1 LVKVNQ
7 NTADGYSIVC
17 VFKYITGKIMSWLN
31 SLLLALTSVQPYM
44 VPATVIVFVSITFIL
59 FISFYLFRAVK
70 IANSLKK
77 YTRSINSIENDE
89 PENQRQHLQ
98 NLFTQSEL
106 KHAWSEFAESLH
118 PQTELIGSEEK
129 IVKIRATAP
138 SASYFS
144 EQQLVDIPLNTEFF
158 KHLPGI
164 LTGVGIIGTFYGLM
178 IGLNHFD
185 PSTPEQVSSSV
196 NNLLRD
202 VLYAFLGSAF
212 AIAFSILVTWLEKF
226 YLAKCYKHLEKFTAA
241 LDSLYDSGVG
251 EEYLASLVKSSNES
265 ATQARQLKESL
276 VTDLRSMLLELTDKQ
291 QIQNEHLAEK
301 LSSTYRESGSQFAD
315 QVSGAIENSLKSP
328 LDKIAGAVQTASGD
342 QSGMVQHMLQDVLT
356 AFMAKLDTTFGQ
368 QFSNLNEMMGQ
379 TVGAIETM
387 QSGFATLLQD
397 MRQVSDDSRQG
408 SAQLIEQLLAEMK
421 SGQQAM
427 QAGMND
433 MLTSLQ
439 ASVAKIG
446 AEGEGA
452 GERMARQLEK
462 MFADS
467 EAREKAQAEHM
478 SAFIEAIQNS
488 VQQGQSATMEKMAT
502 SVEALGEQLGSLFG
516 QIDKGQQQISAHQ
529 QANQQ
534 SLHEQTQRVMS
545 DVDDQIKHLIETVA
559 SQHQGTTDTLRLLA
573 EQTNRQIQDMQTGAD
588 KMRVAAERFEHAG
601 DRVSE
606 ANHLTA
612 DVLNKAQS
620 AGSSLSLATSE
631 LTSVVADYR
640 NNREAVSKSIAM
652 LELLAANT
660 QSEQTT
666 RSQFITD
673 LKQHGE
679 RLQGYNREA
688 QTFMENVS
696 DVLGK
701 GFEDFSEGVTRSLD
715 KTLGKLDVEM
725 AKASN
730 LLAGSVEQIG
740 ESVSELDDVLSRVR
754 A

>member
-1 LVKVNQ
+1 
-7 NTADGYSIVC
+7 
-17 VFKYITGKIMSWLN
+17 
-31 SLLLALTSVQPYM
+31 
-44 VPATVIVFVSITFIL
+44 
-59 FISFYLFRAVK
+59 
-70 IANSLKK
+70 
-77 YTRSINSIENDE
+77 
-89 PENQRQHLQ
+89 
-98 NLFTQSEL
+98 
-106 KHAWSEFAESLH
+106 
-118 PQTELIGSEEK
+118 
-129 IVKIRATAP
+129 
-138 SASYFS
+138 
-144 EQQLVDIPLNTEFF
+144 PLNTEFF

-164 LTGVGIIGTFYGLM
+164 LTGMGIIGTFYGLM

-212 AIAFSILVTWLEKF
+212 AIFASILVTWLEK
-226 YLAKCYKHLEKFTAA
+226 LSIAKSYKYLEKFTAA

-265 ATQARQLKESL
+265 ATQARHLKESL
-276 VTDLRSMLLELTDKQ
+276 VTDLRDMLL
-291 QIQNEHLAEK
+291 HLAESQK
-301 LSSTYRESGSQFAD
+301 IENERLANTLSATYRESGSQFAD

-342 QSGMVQHMLQDVLT
+342 QSGMVQNMLQNVLT

-368 QFSNLNEMMGQ
+368 QFTNLNEMMGQ
-379 TVGAIETM
+379 TVGAIQTM
-387 QSGFATLLQD
+387 QTGFSALLQD

-408 SAQLIEQLLAEMK
+408 SAQLIEQLLSEMK
-421 SGQQAM
+421 SGQQAL

-439 ASVAKIG
+439 VSVAKIG

-452 GERMARQLEK
+452 GERIARQLEK

-478 SAFIEAIQNS
+478 AAFVEAIQNS
-488 VQQGQSATMEKMAT
+488 VQQGQSATMEKMAA
-502 SVEALGEQLGSLFG
+502 SVGALGEQLGSLFG
-516 QIDKGQQQISAHQ
+516 QIDKGQQQISATQ

-545 DVDDQIKHLIETVA
+545 EVDDQIKQLVETVA
-559 SQHQGTTDTLRLLA
+559 SQHQGTTETLRLLA
-573 EQTNRQIQDMQTGAD
+573 EQTNRQIQDMQAGAD
-588 KMRVAAERFEHAG
+588 KMRLAAERFEHAG
-601 DRVSE
+601 ERVSE

-666 RSQFITD
+666 RNQFIAD

-679 RLQGYNREA
+679 RLQSYNREA
-688 QTFMENVS
+688 QVFMENVS

-701 GFEDFSEGVTRSLD
+701 GFEDFSEGVSRSLD

-730 LLAGSVEQIG
+730 LLAGSVEQLG

-754 A
+754 T

>member
-1 LVKVNQ
+1 MHSQYEL
-7 NTADGYSIVC
+7 
-17 VFKYITGKIMSWLN
+17 
-31 SLLLALTSVQPYM
+31 
-44 VPATVIVFVSITFIL
+44 
-59 FISFYLFRAVK
+59 
-70 IANSLKK
+70 
-77 YTRSINSIENDE
+77 EN
-89 PENQRQHLQ
+89 
-98 NLFTQSEL
+98 
-106 KHAWSEFAESLH
+106 
-118 PQTELIGSEEK
+118 GEEK
-129 IVKIRATAP
+129 IVRIRATAP
-138 SASYFS
+138 SASFFS

-164 LTGVGIIGTFYGLM
+164 LTGMGIIGTFYGLM

-212 AIAFSILVTWLEKF
+212 AIFASILVTWLEK
-226 YLAKCYKHLEKFTAA
+226 LSIAKSYKYLEKFTAA

-251 EEYLASLVKSSNES
+251 EEYLASLVKSSNEN
-265 ATQARQLKESL
+265 ATQARHLKESL
-276 VTDLRSMLLELTDKQ
+276 VTDLRDMLL
-291 QIQNEHLAEK
+291 HLAESQK
-301 LSSTYRESGSQFAD
+301 IESERLANTLSATYRESGSQFAD

-342 QSGMVQHMLQDVLT
+342 QSGMVQNMLQDVLT

-368 QFSNLNEMMGQ
+368 QFTNLNEMMRQ
-379 TVGAIETM
+379 TVGAIQTM
-387 QSGFATLLQD
+387 QTGFSALLQD

-408 SAQLIEQLLAEMK
+408 SAQLIEQLLSEMK
-421 SGQQAM
+421 SGQQAL

-452 GERMARQLEK
+452 GERIARQLEK

-478 SAFIEAIQNS
+478 AAFVEAIQNS
-488 VQQGQSATMEKMAT
+488 VQQGQSATMEKMAA
-502 SVEALGEQLGSLFG
+502 SVGALGEQLGSLFG
-516 QIDKGQQQISAHQ
+516 QIDKGQQQISATQ

-545 DVDDQIKHLIETVA
+545 EVDDQIKQLVETVA
-559 SQHQGTTDTLRLLA
+559 SQHQGTTETLRLLA
-573 EQTNRQIQDMQTGAD
+573 EQTNRQIQDMQAGAD
-588 KMRVAAERFEHAG
+588 KMRLAAERFEHAG
-601 DRVSE
+601 ERVSE

-666 RSQFITD
+666 RNQFIAD

-679 RLQGYNREA
+679 RLQSYNREA
-688 QTFMENVS
+688 QVFMENVS

-701 GFEDFSEGVTRSLD
+701 GFEDFSEGVSRSLD

-730 LLAGSVEQIG
+730 LLAGSVEQLG

-754 A
+754 T

>member
-1 LVKVNQ
+1 MIY
-7 NTADGYSIVC
+7 G
-17 VFKYITGKIMSWLN
+17 
-31 SLLLALTSVQPYM
+31 
-44 VPATVIVFVSITFIL
+44 
-59 FISFYLFRAVK
+59 
-70 IANSLKK
+70 LKK
-77 YTRSINSIENDE
+77 YTRSINSIEKSA
-89 PENQRQHLQ
+89 PEVQLEHLKSLFQR
-98 NLFTQSEL
+98 SEL
-106 KHAWSEFAESLH
+106 KHAWNEFEESLH
-118 PQTELIGSEEK
+118 SQYELENGEEK
-129 IVKIRATAP
+129 IVRIRATAP
-138 SASYFS
+138 SASFFS

-164 LTGVGIIGTFYGLM
+164 LTGMGIIGTFYGLM

-212 AIAFSILVTWLEKF
+212 AIFASILVTWLEK
-226 YLAKCYKHLEKFTAA
+226 LSIAKSYKYLEKFTAA

-265 ATQARQLKESL
+265 ATQARHLKESL
-276 VTDLRSMLLELTDKQ
+276 VTDLRDMLL
-291 QIQNEHLAEK
+291 HLAESQK
-301 LSSTYRESGSQFAD
+301 IENERLANTLSATYRESGSQFAD

-342 QSGMVQHMLQDVLT
+342 QSGMVQNMLQNVLT

-368 QFSNLNEMMGQ
+368 QFTNLNEMMGQ
-379 TVGAIETM
+379 TVGAIQTM
-387 QSGFATLLQD
+387 QTGFSALLQD

-408 SAQLIEQLLAEMK
+408 SAQLIEQLLSEMK
-421 SGQQAM
+421 SGQQAL

-439 ASVAKIG
+439 VSVAKIG

-452 GERMARQLEK
+452 GERIARQLEK

-478 SAFIEAIQNS
+478 AAFVEAIQNS
-488 VQQGQSATMEKMAT
+488 VQQGQSATMEKMAA
-502 SVEALGEQLGSLFG
+502 SVGALGEQLGSLFG
-516 QIDKGQQQISAHQ
+516 QIDKGQQQISATQ

-545 DVDDQIKHLIETVA
+545 EVDDQIKQLVETVA
-559 SQHQGTTDTLRLLA
+559 SQHQGTTETLRLLA
-573 EQTNRQIQDMQTGAD
+573 EQTNRQIQDMQAGAD
-588 KMRVAAERFEHAG
+588 KMRLAAERFEHAG
-601 DRVSE
+601 ERVSE

-666 RSQFITD
+666 RNQFIAD

-679 RLQGYNREA
+679 RLQSYNREA
-688 QTFMENVS
+688 QVFMENVS

-701 GFEDFSEGVTRSLD
+701 GFEDFSEGVSRSLD

-730 LLAGSVEQIG
+730 LLAGSVEQLG

-754 A
+754 T

>member
-1 LVKVNQ
+1 
-7 NTADGYSIVC
+7 
-17 VFKYITGKIMSWLN
+17 MSWLN
-31 SLLLALTSVQPYM
+31 SVLLALTSVQPYM
-44 VPATVIVFVSITFIL
+44 VPATVIGLVSFAFLCFI
-59 FISFYLFRAVK
+59 FFYFFRAVK
-70 IANSLKK
+70 IINGLKK
-77 YTRSINSIENDE
+77 YTQSINGIENNE
-89 PENQRQHLQ
+89 PGNQLQHLQ
-98 NLFTQSEL
+98 SLFVQPEL
-106 KHAWSEFAESLH
+106 KHAWNEFEESLH
-118 PQTELIGSEEK
+118 SQYELEDGEEK
-129 IVKIRATAP
+129 IVRIRATAP
-138 SASYFS
+138 SASFFS

-212 AIAFSILVTWLEKF
+212 AITFSILITWLEKF
-226 YLAKCYKHLEKFTAA
+226 CLAKCYKYLEKFTAA
-241 LDSLYDSGVG
+241 LDALYDSGVG

-265 ATQARQLKESL
+265 ATQARHLKESL
-276 VTDLRSMLLELTDKQ
+276 VTDLRDMLL
-291 QIQNEHLAEK
+291 HLANSQKVENERLATT
-301 LSSTYRESGSQFAD
+301 LSTTYRETGQQFAE

-342 QSGMVQHMLQDVLT
+342 QSGMVQNMLQDVLT

-368 QFSNLNEMMGQ
+368 QFTNLNEMMGQ
-379 TVGAIETM
+379 TVGAIQTM
-387 QSGFATLLQD
+387 QTGFGALLQD

-408 SAQLIEQLLAEMK
+408 SAQLIEQLLSEMK

-439 ASVAKIG
+439 TSVAKIG

-478 SAFIEAIQNS
+478 TAFIEAIQNS
-488 VQQGQSATMEKMAT
+488 VQQGQSATMEKMAA
-502 SVEALGEQLGSLFG
+502 SVESLGEQLGSLFG
-516 QIDKGQQQISAHQ
+516 QIDKGQQQISANQ

-545 DVDDQIKHLIETVA
+545 EVDDQIKQLVETVA
-559 SQHQGTTDTLRLLA
+559 SQHQGTTETLSLLA
-573 EQTNRQIQDMQTGAD
+573 EQTNRQIQDMHTGAD
-588 KMRVAAERFEHAG
+588 KMRLAAERFEHAG

-666 RSQFITD
+666 RTQFIAD

-679 RLQGYNREA
+679 RLQSYNREA
-688 QTFMENVS
+688 QAFMENVS

-701 GFEDFSEGVTRSLD
+701 GFEDFSEGVSRSLD

-725 AKASN
+725 AKAST

>member
-1 LVKVNQ
+1 
-7 NTADGYSIVC
+7 
-17 VFKYITGKIMSWLN
+17 MSWLN
-31 SLLLALTSVQPYM
+31 SVLLALTSVQPYM
-44 VPATVIVFVSITFIL
+44 VPATVIGLVSFAFLCFI
-59 FISFYLFRAVK
+59 FFYFFRAVK
-70 IANSLKK
+70 IINGMKK
-77 YTRSINSIENDE
+77 YTQSINGIENNE
-89 PENQRQHLQ
+89 PGNQLQHLQ
-98 NLFTQSEL
+98 SLFVQPEL
-106 KHAWSEFAESLH
+106 KHAWNEFEESLH
-118 PQTELIGSEEK
+118 SQYELEDGEEK
-129 IVKIRATAP
+129 IVRIRATAP
-138 SASYFS
+138 SASFFS

-212 AIAFSILVTWLEKF
+212 AITFSILITWLEKF
-226 YLAKCYKHLEKFTAA
+226 CLAKCYKYLEKFTAA
-241 LDSLYDSGVG
+241 LDALYDSGVG

-265 ATQARQLKESL
+265 ATQARHLKESL
-276 VTDLRSMLLELTDKQ
+276 VTDLRDMLL
-291 QIQNEHLAEK
+291 HLANSQKVENERLATT
-301 LSSTYRESGSQFAD
+301 LSTTYRETGQQFAE

-342 QSGMVQHMLQDVLT
+342 QSGMVQNMLQDVLT

-368 QFSNLNEMMGQ
+368 QFTNLNEMMGQ
-379 TVGAIETM
+379 TVGAIQTM
-387 QSGFATLLQD
+387 QTGFGALLQD

-408 SAQLIEQLLAEMK
+408 SAQLIEQLLSEMK

-439 ASVAKIG
+439 TSVAKIG

-478 SAFIEAIQNS
+478 TAFIEAIQNS
-488 VQQGQSATMEKMAT
+488 VQQGQSATMEKMAA
-502 SVEALGEQLGSLFG
+502 SVESLGEQLGSLFG
-516 QIDKGQQQISAHQ
+516 QIDKGQQQISANQ

-545 DVDDQIKHLIETVA
+545 EVDDQIKQLVETVA
-559 SQHQGTTDTLRLLA
+559 SQHQGTTETLRLLA
-573 EQTNRQIQDMQTGAD
+573 EQTNRQIQDMHTGAD
-588 KMRVAAERFEHAG
+588 KMRLAAERFEHAG

-666 RSQFITD
+666 RTQFIAD

-679 RLQGYNREA
+679 RLQSYNREA
-688 QTFMENVS
+688 QAFMENVS

-701 GFEDFSEGVTRSLD
+701 GFEDFSEGVSRSLD

-725 AKASN
+725 AKAST

>member
-1 LVKVNQ
+1 MPFTVI
-7 NTADGYSIVC
+7 SIV
-17 VFKYITGKIMSWLN
+17 
-31 SLLLALTSVQPYM
+31 SLAV
-44 VPATVIVFVSITFIL
+44 ACFI
-59 FISFYLFRAVK
+59 FFYLFRAIK
-70 IANSLKK
+70 IVNSLKK
-77 YTRSINSIENDE
+77 YTQSINSVESSSPLE
-89 PENQRQHLQ
+89 QLAHLQ
-98 NLFTQSEL
+98 NLFKRPEL
-106 KHAWSEFAESLH
+106 KHAWNEFEESLH
-118 PQTELIGSEEK
+118 PQRELEGGEEK
-129 IVKIRATAP
+129 IVRIRATAP
-138 SASYFS
+138 SSSFFS

-185 PSTPEQVSSSV
+185 PSTPEQVTSSV
-196 NNLLRD
+196 NNLLHD
-202 VLYAFLGSAF
+202 VLYAFLGSAV
-212 AIAFSILVTWLEKF
+212 AIAASIFVTWLEK
-226 YLAKCYKHLEKFTAA
+226 LSIAKCYKYLEKFTAA
-241 LDSLYDSGVG
+241 IDKLYVSGVG

-265 ATQARQLKESL
+265 ATQARHLKESL
-276 VTDLRSMLLELTDKQ
+276 VTDLRDMLL
-291 QIQNEHLAEK
+291 HLAESQK
-301 LSSTYRESGSQFAD
+301 VENERLANTLSNTYRESGAQFAD

-342 QSGMVQHMLQDVLT
+342 QSGMVQNMLQDVLT

-368 QFSNLNEMMGQ
+368 QFTNLNDMMGQ
-379 TVGAIETM
+379 TVGAIQTM
-387 QSGFATLLQD
+387 QSGFSALLQD

-408 SAQLIEQLLAEMK
+408 SAQLIEQLLSEMK

-467 EAREKAQAEHM
+467 EAREKTQAEHM
-478 SAFIEAIQNS
+478 AAFIEAIQNS
-488 VQQGQSATMEKMAT
+488 VQQGQSATMEKMAD
-502 SVEALGEQLGSLFG
+502 SVDALGEQLGSLFG
-516 QIDKGQQQISAHQ
+516 QIDKGQQQISANQ

-545 DVDDQIKHLIETVA
+545 EVDDQIKQLIETVA
-559 SQHQGTTDTLRLLA
+559 SQHQGTTETLNKLA
-573 EQTNRQIQDMQTGAD
+573 EQTNRQIQDMQNGAD
-588 KMRVAAERFEHAG
+588 KMRAAAERFEHAG
-601 DRVSE
+601 DKVSE

-631 LTSVVADYR
+631 LSSVVADYR

-660 QSEQTT
+660 QSEQNT
-666 RSQFITD
+666 RSQFIAD
-673 LKQHGE
+673 LKQHSE
-679 RLQGYNREA
+679 RLLGYNREA
-688 QTFMENVS
+688 QTFMQNVS

-701 GFEDFSEGVTRSLD
+701 GFEDFSEGVSRSLD
-715 KTLGKLDVEM
+715 KTLGKLDAEM
-725 AKASN
+725 AKATN
-730 LLAGSVEQIG
+730 HLAGSVEQIG
-740 ESVSELDDVLSRVR
+740 ESVSELDDVLSRAR

>member
-1 LVKVNQ
+1 
-7 NTADGYSIVC
+7 
-17 VFKYITGKIMSWLN
+17 MSWLN
-31 SLLLALTSVQPYM
+31 SVLLALTSVQPYM
-44 VPATVIVFVSITFIL
+44 VPATVIGLVSFAFLCFI
-59 FISFYLFRAVK
+59 FFYLFRSVR
-70 IANSLKK
+70 IINSLKK
-77 YTRSINSIENDE
+77 YTQSINSIKNNE
-89 PENQRQHLQ
+89 PDDQLQHLQ
-98 NLFTQSEL
+98 NLFVQPEI
-106 KHAWSEFAESLH
+106 KHAWNEFEESLH
-118 PQTELIGSEEK
+118 SQYELEDGEEK
-129 IVKIRATAP
+129 IVRIRATAP
-138 SASYFS
+138 SASFFS

-212 AIAFSILVTWLEKF
+212 AIFASILVTWLEK
-226 YLAKCYKHLEKFTAA
+226 LSIAKCYKYLEKFTAA
-241 LDSLYDSGVG
+241 LDALYVSGVG

-265 ATQARQLKESL
+265 ATQARHLKESL
-276 VTDLRSMLLELTDKQ
+276 VTDLRDMLL
-291 QIQNEHLAEK
+291 NLAERQK
-301 LSSTYRESGSQFAD
+301 VENERLATTLSTTYRESGQQFAE

-342 QSGMVQHMLQDVLT
+342 QSGMVQNMLQDVLT

-368 QFSNLNEMMGQ
+368 QFTNLNDMMGQ
-379 TVGAIETM
+379 TVGSIQTM
-387 QSGFATLLQD
+387 QTGFATLLQD

-408 SAQLIEQLLAEMK
+408 SAQLIEQLLSEMK

-433 MLTSLQ
+433 MLISLQ

-516 QIDKGQQQISAHQ
+516 QIDKGQQQISANQ

-545 DVDDQIKHLIETVA
+545 EVDVQIKQLIDTVA
-559 SQHQGTTDTLRLLA
+559 SQHQGTTETLRLLA
-573 EQTNRQIQDMQTGAD
+573 EQTNRQIQDMQNGAD
-588 KMRVAAERFEHAG
+588 KMRLAAERFEHAG

-666 RSQFITD
+666 RNQFIAD

-679 RLQGYNREA
+679 RLQSYNREA
-688 QTFMENVS
+688 QAFMENVS
-696 DVLGK
+696 NVLGK
-701 GFEDFSEGVTRSLD
+701 GFEDFSEGVSRSLD

-725 AKASN
+725 AKAST

>member
-1 LVKVNQ
+1 YLLR
-7 NTADGYSIVC
+7 SIRII
-17 VFKYITGKIMSWLN
+17 YG
-31 SLLLALTSVQPYM
+31 
-44 VPATVIVFVSITFIL
+44 
-59 FISFYLFRAVK
+59 
-70 IANSLKK
+70 LKK
-77 YTRSINSIENDE
+77 YTRSINSIEKSA
-89 PENQRQHLQ
+89 PEVQLEHLKSLFQR
-98 NLFTQSEL
+98 SEL
-106 KHAWSEFAESLH
+106 KHAWNEFEESLH
-118 PQTELIGSEEK
+118 SQYELENGEEK
-129 IVKIRATAP
+129 IVRIRATAP
-138 SASYFS
+138 SASFFS

-164 LTGVGIIGTFYGLM
+164 LTGMGIIGTFYGLM

-212 AIAFSILVTWLEKF
+212 AIFASILVTWLEK
-226 YLAKCYKHLEKFTAA
+226 LSIAKSYKYLEKFTAA

-265 ATQARQLKESL
+265 ATQARHLKESL
-276 VTDLRSMLLELTDKQ
+276 VTDLRDMLL
-291 QIQNEHLAEK
+291 HLAESQK
-301 LSSTYRESGSQFAD
+301 IENERLANTLSATYRESGSQFAD

-342 QSGMVQHMLQDVLT
+342 QSGMVQNMLQNVLT

-368 QFSNLNEMMGQ
+368 QFTNLNEMMGQ
-379 TVGAIETM
+379 TVGAIQTM
-387 QSGFATLLQD
+387 QTGFSALLQD

-408 SAQLIEQLLAEMK
+408 SAQLIEQLLSEMK
-421 SGQQAM
+421 SGQQAL

-439 ASVAKIG
+439 VSVAKIG

-452 GERMARQLEK
+452 GERIARQLEK

-478 SAFIEAIQNS
+478 AAFVEAIQNS
-488 VQQGQSATMEKMAT
+488 VQQGQSATMEKMAA
-502 SVEALGEQLGSLFG
+502 SVGALGEQLGSLFG
-516 QIDKGQQQISAHQ
+516 QIDKGQQQISATQ

-534 SLHEQTQRVMS
+534 SLHEQTQQVMS
-545 DVDDQIKHLIETVA
+545 EVDDQIKQLVETVA
-559 SQHQGTTDTLRLLA
+559 SQHQGTTETLRLLA
-573 EQTNRQIQDMQTGAD
+573 EQTNRQIQDMQAGAD
-588 KMRVAAERFEHAG
+588 KMRLAAERFEHAG
-601 DRVSE
+601 ERVSE

-666 RSQFITD
+666 RNQFIAD

-679 RLQGYNREA
+679 RLQSYNREA
-688 QTFMENVS
+688 QVFMENVS

-701 GFEDFSEGVTRSLD
+701 GFEDFSEGVSRSLD

-730 LLAGSVEQIG
+730 LLAGSVEQLG

-754 A
+754 T

>member
-1 LVKVNQ
+1 
-7 NTADGYSIVC
+7 
-17 VFKYITGKIMSWLN
+17 MSWLN
-31 SLLLALTSVQPYM
+31 SVLLALTSVQPYM
-44 VPATVIVFVSITFIL
+44 VPATVIGLVSFAFLCFI
-59 FISFYLFRAVK
+59 FFYFFRAVK
-70 IANSLKK
+70 IINGLKK
-77 YTRSINSIENDE
+77 YTQSINGIENNE
-89 PENQRQHLQ
+89 PGNQLQHLQ
-98 NLFTQSEL
+98 SLFVQPEL
-106 KHAWSEFAESLH
+106 KHAWNEFEESLH
-118 PQTELIGSEEK
+118 SQYELEDGEEK
-129 IVKIRATAP
+129 IVRIRATAP
-138 SASYFS
+138 SASFFS

-212 AIAFSILVTWLEKF
+212 AITFSILITWLEKF
-226 YLAKCYKHLEKFTAA
+226 CLAKCYKYLEKFTAA
-241 LDSLYDSGVG
+241 LDALYDSGVG

-265 ATQARQLKESL
+265 ATQARHLKESL
-276 VTDLRSMLLELTDKQ
+276 VTDLRDMLL
-291 QIQNEHLAEK
+291 HLANSQKVENERLATT
-301 LSSTYRESGSQFAD
+301 LSTTYRETGQQFAE

-342 QSGMVQHMLQDVLT
+342 QSGMVQNMLQDVLT

-368 QFSNLNEMMGQ
+368 QFTNLNEMMGQ
-379 TVGAIETM
+379 TVGAIQTM
-387 QSGFATLLQD
+387 QTGFGALLQD

-408 SAQLIEQLLAEMK
+408 SAQLIEQLLSEMK

-439 ASVAKIG
+439 TSVAKIG

-478 SAFIEAIQNS
+478 TAFIEAIQNS
-488 VQQGQSATMEKMAT
+488 VQQGQSATMEKMAA
-502 SVEALGEQLGSLFG
+502 SVESLGEQLGSLFG
-516 QIDKGQQQISAHQ
+516 QIDKGQQQISANQ

-545 DVDDQIKHLIETVA
+545 EVDDQIKQLVETVA
-559 SQHQGTTDTLRLLA
+559 SQHQGTTETLRLLA
-573 EQTNRQIQDMQTGAD
+573 EQTNRQIQDMHTGAD
-588 KMRVAAERFEHAG
+588 KMRLAAERFEHAG

-666 RSQFITD
+666 RTQFIAD

-679 RLQGYNREA
+679 RLQSYNREA
-688 QTFMENVS
+688 QAFMENVS

-701 GFEDFSEGVTRSLD
+701 GFEDFSEGVSHSLD

-725 AKASN
+725 AKAST

>member
-1 LVKVNQ
+1 
-7 NTADGYSIVC
+7 
-17 VFKYITGKIMSWLN
+17 MSWLN

>member
-1 LVKVNQ
+1 MDNIL
-7 NTADGYSIVC
+7 
-17 VFKYITGKIMSWLN
+17 TGKTMSWLN
-31 SLLLALTSVQPYM
+31 SLLVTLTSVEPHK
-44 VPATVIVFVSITFIL
+44 VPVTVIALVTFAVIC
-59 FISFYLFRAVK
+59 FIFFYLVRA
-70 IANSLKK
+70 IRIISSLKK
-77 YTRSINSIENDE
+77 YTRLINSIEKSE
-89 PENQRQHLQ
+89 PEVQIAHLQ
-98 NLFTQSEL
+98 SLFQRPEL
-106 KHAWSEFAESLH
+106 RHAWNEFEESLH
-118 PQTELIGSEEK
+118 PQRELENGEEK
-129 IVKIRATAP
+129 IVRVRATAP
-138 SASYFS
+138 SASFFS

-185 PSTPEQVSSSV
+185 PTTPEQVTSSV
-196 NNLLRD
+196 NNLLHD

-212 AIAFSILVTWLEKF
+212 AIFASILVTWLEK
-226 YLAKCYKHLEKFTAA
+226 LSIAKCYKYLEKFTAA

-251 EEYLASLVKSSNES
+251 EEYLASLVKSSSES

-276 VTDLRSMLLELTDKQ
+276 VTDLRDMLLG
-291 QIQNEHLAEK
+291 LAESQK
-301 LSSTYRESGSQFAD
+301 TENERLANTLSNTYRESGAQFAD

-328 LDKIAGAVQTASGD
+328 LEKIAGAVQTASGD
-342 QSGMVQHMLQDVLT
+342 QSGMVQNMLQDVLT

-368 QFSNLNEMMGQ
+368 QFTNLNDMMGQ
-379 TVGAIETM
+379 TVGAIQTM
-387 QSGFATLLQD
+387 QTGFATLLQD

-408 SAQLIEQLLAEMK
+408 SAQLIEQLLSEMK

-427 QAGMND
+427 QAGLND

-478 SAFIEAIQNS
+478 TAFIEAIQNS
-488 VQQGQSATMEKMAT
+488 VQQGQSATMEKMAA
-502 SVEALGEQLGSLFG
+502 SVESLSEQLGSLFG
-516 QIDKGQQQISAHQ
+516 QIDKGQQQISATQ

-545 DVDDQIKHLIETVA
+545 EVDDQIKQLIDTVA
-559 SQHQGTTDTLRLLA
+559 SQHQGTTETLRLLA
-573 EQTNRQIQDMQTGAD
+573 EQTNRQIQDMQNGAD
-588 KMRVAAERFEHAG
+588 KMRLAAERFEHAG

-612 DVLNKAQS
+612 DVLNKTQS

-640 NNREAVSKSIAM
+640 NNREAISKSIAM

-666 RSQFITD
+666 RNKFIAD
-673 LKQHGE
+673 LQLHGE

-688 QTFMENVS
+688 QAFMENVS
-696 DVLGK
+696 GVLGK
-701 GFEDFSEGVTRSLD
+701 GFEDFSEGVLRSLD

-725 AKASN
+725 AKAST

>member
-1 LVKVNQ
+1 
-7 NTADGYSIVC
+7 
-17 VFKYITGKIMSWLN
+17 MSWLN
-31 SLLLALTSVQPYM
+31 SFLVTLTSVEPHN
-44 VPATVIVFVSITFIL
+44 VPFSVISIVSLAVACFI
-59 FISFYLFRAVK
+59 FFYLFRAINIV
-70 IANSLKK
+70 NSLKK
-77 YTRSINSIENDE
+77 YTQSINSIESSS
-89 PENQRQHLQ
+89 PEEQLAHLQ
-98 NLFTQSEL
+98 NLFKRPEL
-106 KHAWSEFAESLH
+106 KHAWNEFEESLH
-118 PQTELIGSEEK
+118 PQSEQEGGEEK
-129 IVKIRATAP
+129 IVRIRATAP
-138 SASYFS
+138 SSSYFS

-185 PSTPEQVSSSV
+185 PSTPEQVTSSV
-196 NNLLRD
+196 NNLLHD
-202 VLYAFLGSAF
+202 VLYAFLGSAV
-212 AIAFSILVTWLEKF
+212 AIAASIFVTWLEK
-226 YLAKCYKHLEKFTAA
+226 LSIAKCYKYLEKFTAA
-241 LDSLYDSGVG
+241 IDKLYVSGVG

-265 ATQARQLKESL
+265 ATQARHLKESL
-276 VTDLRSMLLELTDKQ
+276 VTDLRDMLL
-291 QIQNEHLAEK
+291 HLAESQK
-301 LSSTYRESGSQFAD
+301 VENERLANTLSNTYRESGAQFAD

-342 QSGMVQHMLQDVLT
+342 QSGMVQNMLQDVLT

-368 QFSNLNEMMGQ
+368 QFTNLNEMMGQ
-379 TVGAIETM
+379 TVGAIQTM
-387 QSGFATLLQD
+387 QSGFSALLQD

-408 SAQLIEQLLAEMK
+408 SAQLIEQLLSEMK

-488 VQQGQSATMEKMAT
+488 VQQGQSATMEKMAA

-516 QIDKGQQQISAHQ
+516 QIDKGQQQISANQ

-545 DVDDQIKHLIETVA
+545 EVDDQIKQLIETVA
-559 SQHQGTTDTLRLLA
+559 SQHQGTTETLNRLA
-573 EQTNRQIQDMQTGAD
+573 EQTNRQIQDMQNGAD

-601 DRVSE
+601 DKVSE

-679 RLQGYNREA
+679 RLQSYNREA

-701 GFEDFSEGVTRSLD
+701 GFEDFSEGVSRSLD

-725 AKASN
+725 AKAST
-730 LLAGSVEQIG
+730 LLASSVEQIG

>member
-1 LVKVNQ
+1 
-7 NTADGYSIVC
+7 
-17 VFKYITGKIMSWLN
+17 MSWLN
-31 SLLLALTSVQPYM
+31 SVLLALTSVQPYM
-44 VPATVIVFVSITFIL
+44 VPATVIGLVSFAFLCFI
-59 FISFYLFRAVK
+59 FFYFFRAVK
-70 IANSLKK
+70 IINGLKK
-77 YTRSINSIENDE
+77 YTQSINGIENNE
-89 PENQRQHLQ
+89 PGNQLQHLQ
-98 NLFTQSEL
+98 SLFVQPEL
-106 KHAWSEFAESLH
+106 KHAWNEFEESLH
-118 PQTELIGSEEK
+118 SQYELEDGEEK
-129 IVKIRATAP
+129 IVRIRATAP
-138 SASYFS
+138 SASFFS

-212 AIAFSILVTWLEKF
+212 AITFSILITWLEKF
-226 YLAKCYKHLEKFTAA
+226 CLAKCYKYLEKFTAA
-241 LDSLYDSGVG
+241 LDALYDSGVG

-265 ATQARQLKESL
+265 ATQARHLKESL
-276 VTDLRSMLLELTDKQ
+276 VTDLRDMLL
-291 QIQNEHLAEK
+291 HLANSQKVENERLATT
-301 LSSTYRESGSQFAD
+301 LSTTYRETGQQFAE

-342 QSGMVQHMLQDVLT
+342 QSGMVQNMLQDVLT

-368 QFSNLNEMMGQ
+368 QFTNLNEMMGQ
-379 TVGAIETM
+379 TVGAIQTM
-387 QSGFATLLQD
+387 QTGFGALLQD

-408 SAQLIEQLLAEMK
+408 SAQLIEQLLSEMK

-439 ASVAKIG
+439 TSVAKIG

-478 SAFIEAIQNS
+478 TAFIEAIQNS
-488 VQQGQSATMEKMAT
+488 VQQGQSATMEKMAA
-502 SVEALGEQLGSLFG
+502 SVESLGEQLGSLFG
-516 QIDKGQQQISAHQ
+516 QIDKGQQQISANQ

-545 DVDDQIKHLIETVA
+545 EVDDQIKQLVETVA
-559 SQHQGTTDTLRLLA
+559 SQHQGTTETLRLLA
-573 EQTNRQIQDMQTGAD
+573 EQTNRQIQDMHTGAD
-588 KMRVAAERFEHAG
+588 KMRLAAERFEHAG

-631 LTSVVADYR
+631 LTSVLADYR

-666 RSQFITD
+666 RTQFIAD

-679 RLQGYNREA
+679 RLQSYNREA
-688 QTFMENVS
+688 QAFMENVS

-701 GFEDFSEGVTRSLD
+701 GFEDFSEGVSRSLD

-725 AKASN
+725 AKAST

>member
-1 LVKVNQ
+1 
-7 NTADGYSIVC
+7 
-17 VFKYITGKIMSWLN
+17 MSWLN
-31 SLLLALTSVQPYM
+31 SVLLALTSVQPYM
-44 VPATVIVFVSITFIL
+44 VPATVIGLVSFAFLCFI
-59 FISFYLFRAVK
+59 FFYLFRTVK
-70 IANSLKK
+70 IINSLKK
-77 YTRSINSIENDE
+77 YTQSINSIKNNE
-89 PENQRQHLQ
+89 PDDQLQHLQ
-98 NLFTQSEL
+98 NLFVQPEI
-106 KHAWSEFAESLH
+106 KHAWSEFEESLH
-118 PQTELIGSEEK
+118 SQYELEDGEEK
-129 IVKIRATAP
+129 IVRIRATAP
-138 SASYFS
+138 SASFFS

-164 LTGVGIIGTFYGLM
+164 LTGAGIIGTFYGLM

-212 AIAFSILVTWLEKF
+212 AIFASILVTWLEK
-226 YLAKCYKHLEKFTAA
+226 LSIAKCYKYLEKFTAA
-241 LDSLYDSGVG
+241 LDALYVSGVG

-265 ATQARQLKESL
+265 ATQARHLKESL
-276 VTDLRSMLLELTDKQ
+276 VTDLRDMLL
-291 QIQNEHLAEK
+291 NLAERQK
-301 LSSTYRESGSQFAD
+301 VENERLATTLSTTYRESGQQFAE

-342 QSGMVQHMLQDVLT
+342 QSGMVQNMLQDVLT

-368 QFSNLNEMMGQ
+368 QFTNLNDMMGQ
-379 TVGAIETM
+379 TVGSIQTM
-387 QSGFATLLQD
+387 QTGFATLLQD

-408 SAQLIEQLLAEMK
+408 SAQLIEQLLSEMK

-433 MLTSLQ
+433 MLISLQ

-516 QIDKGQQQISAHQ
+516 QIDKGQQQISANQ

-545 DVDDQIKHLIETVA
+545 EVDDQIKQLIDTVA
-559 SQHQGTTDTLRLLA
+559 SQHQGTTETLRLLA
-573 EQTNRQIQDMQTGAD
+573 EQTNRQIQDMQNGAE
-588 KMRVAAERFEHAG
+588 KMRLAAERFEHAG

-666 RSQFITD
+666 RNQFIAD

-679 RLQGYNREA
+679 RLQSYNREA
-688 QTFMENVS
+688 QAFMENVS
-696 DVLGK
+696 NVLGK
-701 GFEDFSEGVTRSLD
+701 GFEDFSEGVSRSLD

-725 AKASN
+725 AKAST

>member
-1 LVKVNQ
+1 
-7 NTADGYSIVC
+7 
-17 VFKYITGKIMSWLN
+17 F
-31 SLLLALTSVQPYM
+31 
-44 VPATVIVFVSITFIL
+44 
-59 FISFYLFRAVK
+59 
-70 IANSLKK
+70 
-77 YTRSINSIENDE
+77 
-89 PENQRQHLQ
+89 QR
-98 NLFTQSEL
+98 SEL
-106 KHAWSEFAESLH
+106 KHAWNEFEESLH
-118 PQTELIGSEEK
+118 SQYELENGEEK
-129 IVKIRATAP
+129 IVRIRATAP
-138 SASYFS
+138 SASFFS

-164 LTGVGIIGTFYGLM
+164 LTGMGIIGTFYGLM

-212 AIAFSILVTWLEKF
+212 AIFASILVTWLEK
-226 YLAKCYKHLEKFTAA
+226 LSIAKSYKYLEKFTAA

-265 ATQARQLKESL
+265 ATQARHLKESL
-276 VTDLRSMLLELTDKQ
+276 VTDLRDMLL
-291 QIQNEHLAEK
+291 HLAESQK
-301 LSSTYRESGSQFAD
+301 IENERLANTLSATYRESGSQFAD

-342 QSGMVQHMLQDVLT
+342 QSGMVQNMLQNVLT

-368 QFSNLNEMMGQ
+368 QFTNLNEMMGQ
-379 TVGAIETM
+379 TVGAIQTM
-387 QSGFATLLQD
+387 QTGFSALLQD

-408 SAQLIEQLLAEMK
+408 SAQLIEQLLSEMK
-421 SGQQAM
+421 SGQQAL

-439 ASVAKIG
+439 VSVAKIG

-452 GERMARQLEK
+452 GERIARQLEK

-478 SAFIEAIQNS
+478 AAFVEAIQNS
-488 VQQGQSATMEKMAT
+488 VQQGQSATMEKMAA
-502 SVEALGEQLGSLFG
+502 SVGALGEQLGSLFG
-516 QIDKGQQQISAHQ
+516 QIDKGQQQISATQ

-545 DVDDQIKHLIETVA
+545 EVDDQIKQLVETVA
-559 SQHQGTTDTLRLLA
+559 SQHQGTTETLRLLA
-573 EQTNRQIQDMQTGAD
+573 EQTNRQIQDMQAGAD
-588 KMRVAAERFEHAG
+588 KMRLAAERFEHAG
-601 DRVSE
+601 ERVSE

-666 RSQFITD
+666 RNQFIAD

-679 RLQGYNREA
+679 RLQSYNREA
-688 QTFMENVS
+688 QVFMENVS

-701 GFEDFSEGVTRSLD
+701 GFEDFSEGVSRSLD

-730 LLAGSVEQIG
+730 LLAGSVEQLG

-754 A
+754 T

>member
-1 LVKVNQ
+1 
-7 NTADGYSIVC
+7 
-17 VFKYITGKIMSWLN
+17 MSWLN
-31 SLLLALTSVQPYM
+31 SVLLALTSVQPYM
-44 VPATVIVFVSITFIL
+44 VPATVIGLVSFAFLCFI
-59 FISFYLFRAVK
+59 FFYFFRAVK
-70 IANSLKK
+70 IINGLKK
-77 YTRSINSIENDE
+77 YTQSINDIENNE
-89 PENQRQHLQ
+89 PGNQLQHLQ
-98 NLFTQSEL
+98 SLFVQPEL
-106 KHAWSEFAESLH
+106 KHAWNEFEESLH
-118 PQTELIGSEEK
+118 SQYELEDGEEK
-129 IVKIRATAP
+129 IVRIRATAP
-138 SASYFS
+138 SASFFS

-212 AIAFSILVTWLEKF
+212 AITFSILITWLEKF
-226 YLAKCYKHLEKFTAA
+226 CLAKCYKYLEKFTAA
-241 LDSLYDSGVG
+241 LDALYDSGVG

-265 ATQARQLKESL
+265 ATQARHLKESL
-276 VTDLRSMLLELTDKQ
+276 VTDLRDMLL
-291 QIQNEHLAEK
+291 HLANSQKVENERLATT
-301 LSSTYRESGSQFAD
+301 LSTTYRETGQQFAE

-342 QSGMVQHMLQDVLT
+342 QSGMVQNMLQDVLT

-368 QFSNLNEMMGQ
+368 QFTNLNEMMGQ
-379 TVGAIETM
+379 TVGAIQTM
-387 QSGFATLLQD
+387 QTGFGALLQD

-408 SAQLIEQLLAEMK
+408 SAQLIEQLLSEMK

-439 ASVAKIG
+439 TSVAKIG

-478 SAFIEAIQNS
+478 TAFIEAIQNS
-488 VQQGQSATMEKMAT
+488 VQQGQSATMEKMAA
-502 SVEALGEQLGSLFG
+502 SVESLGEQLGSLFG
-516 QIDKGQQQISAHQ
+516 QIDKGQQQISANQ

-545 DVDDQIKHLIETVA
+545 EVDDQIKQLVETVA
-559 SQHQGTTDTLRLLA
+559 SQHQGTTETLRLLA
-573 EQTNRQIQDMQTGAD
+573 EQTNRQIQDMHTGAD
-588 KMRVAAERFEHAG
+588 KMRLAAERFEHAG

-612 DVLNKAQS
+612 DVLNKVQS

-666 RSQFITD
+666 RTQFIAD

-679 RLQGYNREA
+679 RLQSYNREA
-688 QTFMENVS
+688 QAFMENVS

-701 GFEDFSEGVTRSLD
+701 GFEDFSEGVSRSLD

-725 AKASN
+725 AKAST

>member
-1 LVKVNQ
+1 
-7 NTADGYSIVC
+7 
-17 VFKYITGKIMSWLN
+17 MSWLN
-31 SLLLALTSVQPYM
+31 SVLLALTSVQPYM
-44 VPATVIVFVSITFIL
+44 VPATVIGLVSFAFLCFI
-59 FISFYLFRAVK
+59 IFYLFRAVK
-70 IANSLKK
+70 IINGLKK
-77 YTRSINSIENDE
+77 YTQSINSIENNE
-89 PENQRQHLQ
+89 PDNQLQHLQ
-98 NLFTQSEL
+98 SLFVQPEL
-106 KHAWSEFAESLH
+106 KHAWNEFEESLH
-118 PQTELIGSEEK
+118 SQYELEDGEEK
-129 IVKIRATAP
+129 IVRIRATAP
-138 SASYFS
+138 SASFFS

-212 AIAFSILVTWLEKF
+212 AIFASILVTWLEK
-226 YLAKCYKHLEKFTAA
+226 LSIAKCYKYLEKFTAS

-265 ATQARQLKESL
+265 ATQARHLKESL
-276 VTDLRSMLLELTDKQ
+276 VTDLRDMLL
-291 QIQNEHLAEK
+291 HLAESQK
-301 LSSTYRESGSQFAD
+301 VENERLANTLSATYRESGSQFAD

-342 QSGMVQHMLQDVLT
+342 QSGMVQNMLQDVLT

-368 QFSNLNEMMGQ
+368 QFTNLNEMMGQ
-379 TVGAIETM
+379 TVGAIQTM
-387 QSGFATLLQD
+387 QTGFATLLQD

-408 SAQLIEQLLAEMK
+408 SAQLIEQLLSEMK

-478 SAFIEAIQNS
+478 TAFIEAIQNS
-488 VQQGQSATMEKMAT
+488 VQQGQSATMEKMAA
-502 SVEALGEQLGSLFG
+502 SVESLGEQLGSLFG
-516 QIDKGQQQISAHQ
+516 QIDKGQQQISATQ

-545 DVDDQIKHLIETVA
+545 EVDDQIKQLIDTVA
-559 SQHQGTTDTLRLLA
+559 SQHQGTTETLRLLA
-573 EQTNRQIQDMQTGAD
+573 EQTNRQIQDMQNGAD
-588 KMRVAAERFEHAG
+588 KMRMAAERFEHAG

-666 RSQFITD
+666 RNQFIAD

-679 RLQGYNREA
+679 RLQSYNREA
-688 QTFMENVS
+688 QAFMENVS

-701 GFEDFSEGVTRSLD
+701 GFEDFSEGVSRSLD

-725 AKASN
+725 AKAST

>member
-1 LVKVNQ
+1 MH
-7 NTADGYSIVC
+7 S
-17 VFKYITGKIMSWLN
+17 
-31 SLLLALTSVQPYM
+31 SV
-44 VPATVIVFVSITFIL
+44 L
-59 FISFYLFRAVK
+59 FSFYFFRAVK
-70 IANSLKK
+70 IINGLKK
-77 YTRSINSIENDE
+77 YTQSINGIENNE
-89 PENQRQHLQ
+89 PGNQLQHLQ
-98 NLFTQSEL
+98 SLFVQPEL
-106 KHAWSEFAESLH
+106 KHAWNEFEESLH
-118 PQTELIGSEEK
+118 SQYELEDGEEK
-129 IVKIRATAP
+129 IVRIRATAP
-138 SASYFS
+138 SASFFS

-212 AIAFSILVTWLEKF
+212 AITFSILITWLEKF
-226 YLAKCYKHLEKFTAA
+226 CLAKCYKYLEKFTAA
-241 LDSLYDSGVG
+241 LDALYDSGVG

-265 ATQARQLKESL
+265 ATQARHLKESL
-276 VTDLRSMLLELTDKQ
+276 VTDLRDMLL
-291 QIQNEHLAEK
+291 HLANSQKVENERLATT
-301 LSSTYRESGSQFAD
+301 LSTTYRETGQQFAE

-342 QSGMVQHMLQDVLT
+342 QSGMVQNMLQDVLT

-368 QFSNLNEMMGQ
+368 QFTNLNEMMGQ
-379 TVGAIETM
+379 TVGAIQTM
-387 QSGFATLLQD
+387 QTGFGALLQD

-408 SAQLIEQLLAEMK
+408 SAQLIEQLLSEMK

-439 ASVAKIG
+439 TSVAKIG

-478 SAFIEAIQNS
+478 TAFIEAIQNS
-488 VQQGQSATMEKMAT
+488 VQQGQSATMEKMAA
-502 SVEALGEQLGSLFG
+502 SVESLGEQLGSLFG
-516 QIDKGQQQISAHQ
+516 QIDKGQQQISANQ

-545 DVDDQIKHLIETVA
+545 EVDDQIKQLVETVA
-559 SQHQGTTDTLRLLA
+559 SQHQGTTETLRLLA
-573 EQTNRQIQDMQTGAD
+573 EQTNRQIQDMHTGAD
-588 KMRVAAERFEHAG
+588 KMRLAAERFEHAG

-666 RSQFITD
+666 RTQFIAD

-679 RLQGYNREA
+679 RLQSYNREA
-688 QTFMENVS
+688 QAFMENVS

-701 GFEDFSEGVTRSLD
+701 GFEDFSEGVSRSLD

-725 AKASN
+725 AKAST

>member
-1 LVKVNQ
+1 
-7 NTADGYSIVC
+7 
-17 VFKYITGKIMSWLN
+17 MSWLN
-31 SLLLALTSVQPYM
+31 SVLLALTSVQPYM
-44 VPATVIVFVSITFIL
+44 VPATVIGLVSFAFLCFI
-59 FISFYLFRAVK
+59 FFYFFRAVK
-70 IANSLKK
+70 IINGLKK
-77 YTRSINSIENDE
+77 YTQSINGIENNE
-89 PENQRQHLQ
+89 PGNQLQHLQ
-98 NLFTQSEL
+98 SLFVQPEL
-106 KHAWSEFAESLH
+106 KHAWNEFEESLH
-118 PQTELIGSEEK
+118 SQYELEDGEEK
-129 IVKIRATAP
+129 IVRIRATAP
-138 SASYFS
+138 SASFFS

-212 AIAFSILVTWLEKF
+212 AITFSILITWLEKF
-226 YLAKCYKHLEKFTAA
+226 CLAKCYKYLEKFTAA
-241 LDSLYDSGVG
+241 LDALYDSGVG

-265 ATQARQLKESL
+265 ATQARHLKESL
-276 VTDLRSMLLELTDKQ
+276 VTDLRDMLL
-291 QIQNEHLAEK
+291 HLANSQKVENERLATT
-301 LSSTYRESGSQFAD
+301 LSTTYRETGQQFAE

-342 QSGMVQHMLQDVLT
+342 QSGMVQNMLQDVLT

-368 QFSNLNEMMGQ
+368 QFTNLNEMMGQ
-379 TVGAIETM
+379 TVGAIQTM
-387 QSGFATLLQD
+387 QTGFGALLQD

-408 SAQLIEQLLAEMK
+408 SAQLIEQLLSEMK

-478 SAFIEAIQNS
+478 TAFIEAIQNS
-488 VQQGQSATMEKMAT
+488 VQQGQSATMEKMVA
-502 SVEALGEQLGSLFG
+502 SVESLGEQLGSLFG
-516 QIDKGQQQISAHQ
+516 QIDKGQQQISANQ

-545 DVDDQIKHLIETVA
+545 EVDDQIKQLVETVA
-559 SQHQGTTDTLRLLA
+559 SQHQGTTETLRLLA
-573 EQTNRQIQDMQTGAD
+573 EQTNRQIQDMHTGAD
-588 KMRVAAERFEHAG
+588 KMRLAAERFEHAG

-666 RSQFITD
+666 RTQFIAD

-679 RLQGYNREA
+679 RLQSYNREA
-688 QTFMENVS
+688 QAFMENVS

-701 GFEDFSEGVTRSLD
+701 GFEDFSEGVSRSLD

-725 AKASN
+725 AKAST

>member
-1 LVKVNQ
+1 
-7 NTADGYSIVC
+7 
-17 VFKYITGKIMSWLN
+17 MSWLN
-31 SLLLALTSVQPYM
+31 SILAVLTSVEPHK
-44 VPATVIVFVSITFIL
+44 VPVTVIGLVSFAVICFFLFYVIRVFRIIFGLRRYTQSIITI
-59 FISFYLFRAVK
+59 K
-70 IANSLKK
+70 
-77 YTRSINSIENDE
+77 
-89 PENQRQHLQ
+89 ENQPESQLEHLKR
-98 NLFTQSEL
+98 LFQQPEL
-106 KHAWSEFAESLH
+106 KHAWSEFEDSLH
-118 PQTELIGSEEK
+118 PQRELENGEEK
-129 IVKIRATAP
+129 IVRFRATAP
-138 SASYFS
+138 SASFFS

-178 IGLNHFD
+178 IGLSHFD
-185 PSTPEQVSSSV
+185 PSTPEQVTSSV
-196 NNLLRD
+196 NNLLHD
-202 VLYAFLGSAF
+202 VLYAFLGSAIAIF
-212 AIAFSILVTWLEKF
+212 ASILVTWLEK
-226 YLAKCYKHLEKFTAA
+226 LSIAKCYKYLEKFTAA

-251 EEYLASLVKSSNES
+251 EEYLASLVKSSDES
-265 ATQARQLKESL
+265 ATQARHLKESL
-276 VTDLRSMLLELTDKQ
+276 VTDLRDMLLQ
-291 QIQNEHLAEK
+291 LAESQK
-301 LSSTYRESGSQFAD
+301 VENERLAATLSTTYRESGQQFAE

-342 QSGMVQHMLQDVLT
+342 QSGMVQNMLQDVLT

-368 QFSNLNEMMGQ
+368 QFTNLNEMMGQ
-379 TVGAIETM
+379 TVGAIQTM
-387 QSGFATLLQD
+387 QSGFSALLQD

-408 SAQLIEQLLAEMK
+408 SAQLIEQLLSEMK
-421 SGQQAM
+421 LGQQAM

-488 VQQGQSATMEKMAT
+488 VQQGQSATMEKMAA
-502 SVEALGEQLGSLFG
+502 SVEALGDQLGSLFG
-516 QIDKGQQQISAHQ
+516 QIDKGQQQISANQ

-534 SLHEQTQRVMS
+534 SLHEQTQQVMS
-545 DVDDQIKHLIETVA
+545 EVDDQIKQLIETVA
-559 SQHQGTTDTLRLLA
+559 SQHQGTTDTLNKLA
-573 EQTNRQIQDMQTGAD
+573 EQTNLQIQDMQNGAE
-588 KMRVAAERFEHAG
+588 KMRAAAERFEHAG
-601 DRVSE
+601 ERVSE

-612 DVLNKAQS
+612 EVLNKAQS

-640 NNREAVSKSIAM
+640 NNREAISKSIAM

-679 RLQGYNREA
+679 RLQSYNREA

-696 DVLGK
+696 GVLGK
-701 GFEDFSEGVTRSLD
+701 GFEDFSEGVSRSLD

>member
-1 LVKVNQ
+1 
-7 NTADGYSIVC
+7 
-17 VFKYITGKIMSWLN
+17 MSWLN
-31 SLLLALTSVQPYM
+31 SVLLALTSVQPYM
-44 VPATVIVFVSITFIL
+44 VPATVIGLVSFAFLCFI
-59 FISFYLFRAVK
+59 FFYFFRAVK
-70 IANSLKK
+70 IINGLKK
-77 YTRSINSIENDE
+77 YTQSINGIENNE
-89 PENQRQHLQ
+89 PGNQLQHLQ
-98 NLFTQSEL
+98 SLFVQPEL
-106 KHAWSEFAESLH
+106 KHAWNEFEESLH
-118 PQTELIGSEEK
+118 SQYELEDGEEK
-129 IVKIRATAP
+129 IVRIRATAP
-138 SASYFS
+138 SASFFS

-212 AIAFSILVTWLEKF
+212 AITFSILITWLEKF
-226 YLAKCYKHLEKFTAA
+226 CLAKCYKYLEKFTAA
-241 LDSLYDSGVG
+241 LDALYDSGVG

-265 ATQARQLKESL
+265 ATQARHLKESL
-276 VTDLRSMLLELTDKQ
+276 VTDLRDMLL
-291 QIQNEHLAEK
+291 HLANSQKVENERLATT
-301 LSSTYRESGSQFAD
+301 LSTTYRETGQQFAE

-342 QSGMVQHMLQDVLT
+342 QSGMVQNMLQDVLT

-368 QFSNLNEMMGQ
+368 QFTNLNEMMGQ
-379 TVGAIETM
+379 TVGAIQTM
-387 QSGFATLLQD
+387 QTGFGALLQD

-408 SAQLIEQLLAEMK
+408 SAQLIEQLLSEMK

-439 ASVAKIG
+439 TSVAKIG

-478 SAFIEAIQNS
+478 TAFIEAIQNS
-488 VQQGQSATMEKMAT
+488 VQQGQSATMEKMAA
-502 SVEALGEQLGSLFG
+502 SVESLGEQLGSLFG
-516 QIDKGQQQISAHQ
+516 QIDKGQQQISANQ

-545 DVDDQIKHLIETVA
+545 EVDDQIKQLVETVA
-559 SQHQGTTDTLRLLA
+559 SQHQGTTETLRLLA
-573 EQTNRQIQDMQTGAD
+573 EQTNRQIQDMHTGAD
-588 KMRVAAERFEHAG
+588 KMRLAAERFEHAG

-606 ANHLTA
+606 AKHLTA

-666 RSQFITD
+666 RTQFIAD

-679 RLQGYNREA
+679 RLQSYNREA
-688 QTFMENVS
+688 QAFMENVS

-701 GFEDFSEGVTRSLD
+701 GFEDFSEGVSRSLD

-725 AKASN
+725 AKAST

>member
-1 LVKVNQ
+1 
-7 NTADGYSIVC
+7 
-17 VFKYITGKIMSWLN
+17 MSWLN
-31 SLLLALTSVQPYM
+31 SLLVALTSVEPHW
-44 VPATVIVFVSITFIL
+44 VPVTVICLVSLAVVCFIY
-59 FISFYLFRAVK
+59 FYWSRAIR
-70 IANSLKK
+70 IANGFKK
-77 YTRSINSIENDE
+77 YTKSINSVVNSA
-89 PENQRQHLQ
+89 PESQLDHLK
-98 NLFTQSEL
+98 NLFQRPEL
-106 KHAWSEFAESLH
+106 GHAWNEFKESLH
-118 PQTELIGSEEK
+118 PQCELENGEEK
-129 IVKIRATAP
+129 IVRIRATAP
-138 SASYFS
+138 SANFFS

-164 LTGVGIIGTFYGLM
+164 LTGLGIIGTFYGLM

-196 NNLLRD
+196 NNLLHD

-212 AIAFSILVTWLEKF
+212 AIAFSIIITWLEKF
-226 YLAKCYKHLEKFTAA
+226 YLAKCYKQLEKFTAA

-251 EEYLASLVKSSNES
+251 EEYLASLVRSSNES
-265 ATQARQLKESL
+265 ATQARHLKESL
-276 VTDLRSMLLELTDKQ
+276 VTDLRDMLLHLTESQKVE
-291 QIQNEHLAEK
+291 NERLATA
-301 LSSTYRESGSQFAD
+301 LSTTYRESGQQFAE

-342 QSGMVQHMLQDVLT
+342 QSGIVQNMLQDVLT

-368 QFSNLNEMMGQ
+368 QFTSLNDMMRQ
-379 TVGAIETM
+379 TVGAIQTM
-387 QSGFATLLQD
+387 QTGFAGLLQD

-408 SAQLIEQLLAEMK
+408 SAQLIEQLLSEMK

-467 EAREKAQAEHM
+467 EAREKAQSEHM
-478 SAFIEAIQNS
+478 AAFIEAIQNS

-516 QIDKGQQQISAHQ
+516 QIDKGQQQISVNQ

-534 SLHEQTQRVMS
+534 SLHEQTQRVMGV
-545 DVDDQIKHLIETVA
+545 VDDQIKQLIDTVA
-559 SQHQGTTDTLRLLA
+559 SQHQGTTETLRLLA
-573 EQTNRQIQDMQTGAD
+573 EQTNRQIQDMQNGAD
-588 KMRVAAERFEHAG
+588 KMRLAAERFEHAG
-601 DRVSE
+601 ERVSE
-606 ANHLTA
+606 ANHITA
-612 DVLNKAQS
+612 DVMNKAQS
-620 AGSSLSLATSE
+620 AGSSLSLASSE

-660 QSEQTT
+660 QSEQIT
-666 RSQFITD
+666 RNQFITD

-688 QTFMENVS
+688 QAFMENVS

-701 GFEDFSEGVTRSLD
+701 GFEDFSEGVSRSLD

-725 AKASN
+725 AKASS

>member
-1 LVKVNQ
+1 
-7 NTADGYSIVC
+7 
-17 VFKYITGKIMSWLN
+17 MSWLN
-31 SLLLALTSVQPYM
+31 SVLLALTSVQPYM
-44 VPATVIVFVSITFIL
+44 VPATVIGLVSFAFLCFI
-59 FISFYLFRAVK
+59 FFYFFRAVK
-70 IANSLKK
+70 IINGLKK
-77 YTRSINSIENDE
+77 YTQSINGIENNE
-89 PENQRQHLQ
+89 PGNQLQHLQ
-98 NLFTQSEL
+98 SLFVQPEL
-106 KHAWSEFAESLH
+106 KHAWNEFEESLH
-118 PQTELIGSEEK
+118 SQYELEDGEEK
-129 IVKIRATAP
+129 IVRIRATAP
-138 SASYFS
+138 SASFFS

-212 AIAFSILVTWLEKF
+212 AITFSILITWLEKF
-226 YLAKCYKHLEKFTAA
+226 CLAKCYKYLEKFTAA
-241 LDSLYDSGVG
+241 LDALYDSGVG

-265 ATQARQLKESL
+265 ATQARHLKESL
-276 VTDLRSMLLELTDKQ
+276 VTDLRDMLL
-291 QIQNEHLAEK
+291 HLANSQKVENERLATT
-301 LSSTYRESGSQFAD
+301 LSTTYRETGQQFAE

-328 LDKIAGAVQTASGD
+328 LDKIAGAVQTASSD
-342 QSGMVQHMLQDVLT
+342 QSGMVQNMLQDVLT

-368 QFSNLNEMMGQ
+368 QFTNLNEMMGQ
-379 TVGAIETM
+379 TVGAIQTM
-387 QSGFATLLQD
+387 QTGFGALLQD

-408 SAQLIEQLLAEMK
+408 SAQLIEQLLSEMK

-478 SAFIEAIQNS
+478 TAFIEAIQNS
-488 VQQGQSATMEKMAT
+488 VQQGQSATMKKMAA
-502 SVEALGEQLGSLFG
+502 SVESLGEQLGSLFG
-516 QIDKGQQQISAHQ
+516 QIDKGQQQISANQ

-545 DVDDQIKHLIETVA
+545 EVDDQIKQLVETVA
-559 SQHQGTTDTLRLLA
+559 SQHQGTTETLRLLA
-573 EQTNRQIQDMQTGAD
+573 EQTNRQIQDMHTGAD
-588 KMRVAAERFEHAG
+588 KMRLAAERFEHAG

-666 RSQFITD
+666 RTQFIAD

-679 RLQGYNREA
+679 RLQSYNREA
-688 QTFMENVS
+688 QAFMENVS

-701 GFEDFSEGVTRSLD
+701 GFEDFSEGVSRSLD

-725 AKASN
+725 AKAST

>member
-1 LVKVNQ
+1 DNQ
-7 NTADGYSIVC
+7 
-17 VFKYITGKIMSWLN
+17 L
-31 SLLLALTSVQPYM
+31 
-44 VPATVIVFVSITFIL
+44 
-59 FISFYLFRAVK
+59 
-70 IANSLKK
+70 
-77 YTRSINSIENDE
+77 
-89 PENQRQHLQ
+89 QHLQ
-98 NLFTQSEL
+98 NLFVQPEL
-106 KHAWSEFAESLH
+106 KHAWSEFKESLH
-118 PQTELIGSEEK
+118 SQYELEDGEEK
-129 IVKIRATAP
+129 IVRIRATAP
-138 SASYFS
+138 SASFFS
-144 EQQLVDIPLNTEFF
+144 EQQLVDIPLNTELF

-178 IGLNHFD
+178 IGLKHFD
-185 PSTPEQVSSSV
+185 PSTPEQVTSSV
-196 NNLLRD
+196 NNLLHD

-212 AIAFSILVTWLEKF
+212 AITFSILITWLEKF
-226 YLAKCYKHLEKFTAA
+226 YLAKCYKNLEKFTAE

-265 ATQARQLKESL
+265 ATQARHLKESL
-276 VTDLRSMLLELTDKQ
+276 VTDLRDMLL
-291 QIQNEHLAEK
+291 HLANSQKVENERLATT
-301 LSSTYRESGSQFAD
+301 LSTTYRETGQQFAE

-342 QSGMVQHMLQDVLT
+342 QSGMVQNMLQDVLT

-368 QFSNLNEMMGQ
+368 QFTSLNEMMGQ
-379 TVGAIETM
+379 TVGAIQTM
-387 QSGFATLLQD
+387 QTGFSALLQD

-408 SAQLIEQLLAEMK
+408 SAQLIEQLLSEMK
-421 SGQQAM
+421 SGQQAL

-452 GERMARQLEK
+452 GERMARQMEK

-478 SAFIEAIQNS
+478 AAFVEAIQNS
-488 VQQGQSATMEKMAT
+488 VQQGQSATMEKMAA
-502 SVEALGEQLGSLFG
+502 SVGALGEQLGSLFG
-516 QIDKGQQQISAHQ
+516 QIDKGQQQISANQ

-545 DVDDQIKHLIETVA
+545 EVDDQIKQLVETVA
-559 SQHQGTTDTLRLLA
+559 SQHQGTTETLRLLA

-588 KMRVAAERFEHAG
+588 KMRLAAERFEHAG

-666 RSQFITD
+666 RNQFIAD

-679 RLQGYNREA
+679 RLQSYNREA
-688 QTFMENVS
+688 QAFMENVS

-701 GFEDFSEGVTRSLD
+701 GFEDFSEGVSRSLD

-725 AKASN
+725 AKASS

>member
-1 LVKVNQ
+1 MGLVSF
-7 NTADGYSIVC
+7 AFLC
-17 VFKYITGKIMSWLN
+17 
-31 SLLLALTSVQPYM
+31 
-44 VPATVIVFVSITFIL
+44 FI
-59 FISFYLFRAVK
+59 FFYFFRAVK
-70 IANSLKK
+70 IINGLKK
-77 YTRSINSIENDE
+77 YTQSINGIENNE
-89 PENQRQHLQ
+89 PGNQLQHLQ
-98 NLFTQSEL
+98 SLFVQPEL
-106 KHAWSEFAESLH
+106 KHAWNEFEESLH
-118 PQTELIGSEEK
+118 SQYELEDGEEK
-129 IVKIRATAP
+129 IVRIRATAP
-138 SASYFS
+138 SASFFS

-212 AIAFSILVTWLEKF
+212 AITFSILITWLEKF
-226 YLAKCYKHLEKFTAA
+226 CLAKCYKYLEKFTAA
-241 LDSLYDSGVG
+241 LDALYDSGVG

-265 ATQARQLKESL
+265 ATQARHLKESL
-276 VTDLRSMLLELTDKQ
+276 VTDLRDMLL
-291 QIQNEHLAEK
+291 HLANSQKVENERLATT
-301 LSSTYRESGSQFAD
+301 LSTTYRETGQQFAE

-342 QSGMVQHMLQDVLT
+342 QSGMVQNMLQDVLT

-368 QFSNLNEMMGQ
+368 QFTNLNEMMGQ
-379 TVGAIETM
+379 TVGAIQTM
-387 QSGFATLLQD
+387 QTGFGALLQD

-408 SAQLIEQLLAEMK
+408 SAQLIEQLLSEMK

-478 SAFIEAIQNS
+478 TAFIEAIQNS
-488 VQQGQSATMEKMAT
+488 VQQGQSATMEKMAA
-502 SVEALGEQLGSLFG
+502 SVESLGEQLGSLFG
-516 QIDKGQQQISAHQ
+516 QIDKGQQQISANQ

-545 DVDDQIKHLIETVA
+545 EVDDQIKQLVETVA
-559 SQHQGTTDTLRLLA
+559 SQHQGTTETLRLLA
-573 EQTNRQIQDMQTGAD
+573 EQTNRQIQDMHTGAD
-588 KMRVAAERFEHAG
+588 KMRLAAERFEHAG

-666 RSQFITD
+666 RTQFIAD

-679 RLQGYNREA
+679 RLQSYNREA
-688 QTFMENVS
+688 QAFMENVS

-701 GFEDFSEGVTRSLD
+701 GFEDFSEGVSRSLD

-725 AKASN
+725 AKAST

>member
-1 LVKVNQ
+1 
-7 NTADGYSIVC
+7 
-17 VFKYITGKIMSWLN
+17 MSWLN
-31 SLLLALTSVQPYM
+31 SLLVVLTSVEPHW
-44 VPATVIVFVSITFIL
+44 VPFTVISFVLLAFLCFTF
-59 FISFYLFRAVK
+59 FYLSRAIK
-70 IANSLKK
+70 IVNGLKK
-77 YTRSINSIENDE
+77 YTKSISSFENST
-89 PENQRQHLQ
+89 PEAQLEHLKSLFQRPE
-98 NLFTQSEL
+98 F
-106 KHAWSEFAESLH
+106 KHAWNEFEESLH
-118 PQTELIGSEEK
+118 LQRELENGEEK
-129 IVKIRATAP
+129 IGRIRATAP
-138 SASYFS
+138 SASFFS
-144 EQQLVDIPLNTEFF
+144 EQQLVDIPLNIEFF

-178 IGLNHFD
+178 IGLNHFN

-196 NNLLRD
+196 NNLLHD
-202 VLYAFLGSAF
+202 VLYAFLGSAV
-212 AIAFSILVTWLEKF
+212 AIAFSIIITWLEKF
-226 YLAKCYKHLEKFTAA
+226 YLAKCYKQLEKFTAT
-241 LDSLYDSGVG
+241 LDSLYESGVG

-265 ATQARQLKESL
+265 ATQARHLKESL
-276 VTDLRSMLLELTDKQ
+276 VTDLRDMLLQ
-291 QIQNEHLAEK
+291 LAESQK
-301 LSSTYRESGSQFAD
+301 VENERLAATLSTTYRESGQQLAE

-342 QSGMVQHMLQDVLT
+342 QSGMVQNMLQDVLT

-368 QFSNLNEMMGQ
+368 QFTSLNDMMGQ
-379 TVGAIETM
+379 TVGAIQTM
-387 QSGFATLLQD
+387 QTGFAALLQD

-408 SAQLIEQLLAEMK
+408 SAQLIEQLLSEMK
-421 SGQQAM
+421 SGQQAL
-427 QAGMND
+427 QTGMND

-467 EAREKAQAEHM
+467 EAREKAQSEHM
-478 SAFIEAIQNS
+478 AAFIEAIQNS
-488 VQQGQSATMEKMAT
+488 VQQGQSATMEKMAA
-502 SVEALGEQLGSLFG
+502 SVESLGEQLGGLFG
-516 QIDKGQQQISAHQ
+516 QIDKGQQQISATQ

-534 SLHEQTQRVMS
+534 SLHEQTQSVMS
-545 DVDDQIKHLIETVA
+545 EVDDQIKQLIDTVA
-559 SQHQGTTDTLRLLA
+559 SQHHGTTETLRLLA
-573 EQTNRQIQDMQTGAD
+573 EQTNRQIQDMKNGAD
-588 KMRVAAERFEHAG
+588 KMRLAAERFEHAG

-640 NNREAVSKSIAM
+640 NNREAVGKSIAM
-652 LELLAANT
+652 LEQLAANT
-660 QSEQTT
+660 QSEQAT
-666 RSQFITD
+666 RNKFIAD
-673 LKQHGE
+673 LQLHGE
-679 RLQGYNREA
+679 HLQSYNREA
-688 QTFMENVS
+688 QAFMENVS

-701 GFEDFSEGVTRSLD
+701 GFEDFSEGVLRSLD

-725 AKASN
+725 AKAST

>member
-1 LVKVNQ
+1 
-7 NTADGYSIVC
+7 
-17 VFKYITGKIMSWLN
+17 
-31 SLLLALTSVQPYM
+31 M
-44 VPATVIVFVSITFIL
+44 VPATVIGLVSFAFLCFI
-59 FISFYLFRAVK
+59 FFYFFRAVK
-70 IANSLKK
+70 IINGLKK
-77 YTRSINSIENDE
+77 YTQSINGIENNE
-89 PENQRQHLQ
+89 PGNQLQHLQ
-98 NLFTQSEL
+98 SLFVQPEL
-106 KHAWSEFAESLH
+106 KHAWNEFEESLH
-118 PQTELIGSEEK
+118 SQYELEDGEEK
-129 IVKIRATAP
+129 IVRIRATAP
-138 SASYFS
+138 SASFFS

-212 AIAFSILVTWLEKF
+212 AITFSILITWLEKF
-226 YLAKCYKHLEKFTAA
+226 CLAKCYKYLEKFTAA
-241 LDSLYDSGVG
+241 LDALYDSGVG

-265 ATQARQLKESL
+265 ATQARHLKESL
-276 VTDLRSMLLELTDKQ
+276 VTDLRDMLL
-291 QIQNEHLAEK
+291 HLANSQKVENERLATT
-301 LSSTYRESGSQFAD
+301 LSTTYRETGQQFAE

-342 QSGMVQHMLQDVLT
+342 QSGMVQNMLQDVLT

-368 QFSNLNEMMGQ
+368 QFTNLNEMMGQ
-379 TVGAIETM
+379 TVGAIQTM
-387 QSGFATLLQD
+387 QTGFGALLQD

-408 SAQLIEQLLAEMK
+408 SAQLIEQLLSEMK

-439 ASVAKIG
+439 TSVAKIG

-478 SAFIEAIQNS
+478 TAFIEAIQNS
-488 VQQGQSATMEKMAT
+488 VQQGQSATMEKMAA
-502 SVEALGEQLGSLFG
+502 SVESLGEQLGSLFG
-516 QIDKGQQQISAHQ
+516 QINKGQQQISANQ

-545 DVDDQIKHLIETVA
+545 EVDDQIKQLVETVA
-559 SQHQGTTDTLRLLA
+559 SQHQGTTETLRLLA
-573 EQTNRQIQDMQTGAD
+573 EQTNRQIQDMHTGAD
-588 KMRVAAERFEHAG
+588 KMRLAAERFEHAG

-666 RSQFITD
+666 RTQFIAD

-679 RLQGYNREA
+679 RLQSYNREA
-688 QTFMENVS
+688 QAFMENVS

-701 GFEDFSEGVTRSLD
+701 GFEDFSEGVSRSLD

-725 AKASN
+725 AKAST

>member
-1 LVKVNQ
+1 
-7 NTADGYSIVC
+7 
-17 VFKYITGKIMSWLN
+17 M
-31 SLLLALTSVQPYM
+31 
-44 VPATVIVFVSITFIL
+44 
-59 FISFYLFRAVK
+59 
-70 IANSLKK
+70 
-77 YTRSINSIENDE
+77 
-89 PENQRQHLQ
+89 
-98 NLFTQSEL
+98 
-106 KHAWSEFAESLH
+106 H
-118 PQTELIGSEEK
+118 PQRELENGEEK
-129 IVKIRATAP
+129 IVRVRATAP
-138 SASYFS
+138 SASFFS

-185 PSTPEQVSSSV
+185 PTTPEQVTSSV
-196 NNLLRD
+196 NNLLHD

-212 AIAFSILVTWLEKF
+212 AIFASILVTWLEK
-226 YLAKCYKHLEKFTAA
+226 LSIAKCYKYLEKFTAA

-251 EEYLASLVKSSNES
+251 EEYLASLVKSSSES

-276 VTDLRSMLLELTDKQ
+276 VTDLRDMLLG
-291 QIQNEHLAEK
+291 LAESQK
-301 LSSTYRESGSQFAD
+301 IENERLANTLSNTYRESGAQFAD

-328 LDKIAGAVQTASGD
+328 LEKIAGAVQTASGD
-342 QSGMVQHMLQDVLT
+342 QSGMVQNMLQDVLT

-368 QFSNLNEMMGQ
+368 QFTNLNDMMGQ
-379 TVGAIETM
+379 TVGAIQTM
-387 QSGFATLLQD
+387 QTGFATLLQD

-408 SAQLIEQLLAEMK
+408 SAQLIEQLLSEMK

-427 QAGMND
+427 QAGLND

-478 SAFIEAIQNS
+478 TAFIEAIQNS
-488 VQQGQSATMEKMAT
+488 VQQGQSATMEKMAA
-502 SVEALGEQLGSLFG
+502 SVESLSGQLGSLFG
-516 QIDKGQQQISAHQ
+516 QIDKGQQQISATQ

-545 DVDDQIKHLIETVA
+545 EVDDQIKQLIDTVA
-559 SQHQGTTDTLRLLA
+559 SQHQGTTETLRLLA
-573 EQTNRQIQDMQTGAD
+573 EQTNRQIQDMQNGAD
-588 KMRVAAERFEHAG
+588 KMRLAAERFEHAG

-640 NNREAVSKSIAM
+640 NNREAISKSIAM

-666 RSQFITD
+666 RNKFIAD
-673 LKQHGE
+673 LQLHGE

-688 QTFMENVS
+688 QAFMENVS
-696 DVLGK
+696 GVLGK
-701 GFEDFSEGVTRSLD
+701 GFEDFSEGVLRSLD

-725 AKASN
+725 AKAST

>member
-1 LVKVNQ
+1 
-7 NTADGYSIVC
+7 
-17 VFKYITGKIMSWLN
+17 MSWLN
-31 SLLLALTSVQPYM
+31 SVLLALTSVQPYM
-44 VPATVIVFVSITFIL
+44 VPATVIGLVSFAFLCFI
-59 FISFYLFRAVK
+59 FFYFFRAVK
-70 IANSLKK
+70 IINGLKK
-77 YTRSINSIENDE
+77 YTQSINGIENNE
-89 PENQRQHLQ
+89 PGNQLQHLQ
-98 NLFTQSEL
+98 SLFVQPEL
-106 KHAWSEFAESLH
+106 KHAWNEFEESLH
-118 PQTELIGSEEK
+118 SQYELEDGEEK
-129 IVKIRATAP
+129 IVRIRATAP
-138 SASYFS
+138 SASFFS

-212 AIAFSILVTWLEKF
+212 AITFSILITWLEKF
-226 YLAKCYKHLEKFTAA
+226 CLAKCYKYLEKFTAA
-241 LDSLYDSGVG
+241 LDALYDSGVG

-265 ATQARQLKESL
+265 ATQARHLKESL
-276 VTDLRSMLLELTDKQ
+276 VTDLRDMLL
-291 QIQNEHLAEK
+291 HLANSQKVENERLATT
-301 LSSTYRESGSQFAD
+301 LSTTYRETGQQFAE

-328 LDKIAGAVQTASGD
+328 LDKIAGAVQSASGD
-342 QSGMVQHMLQDVLT
+342 QSGMVQNMLQDVLT

-368 QFSNLNEMMGQ
+368 QFTNLNEMMGQ
-379 TVGAIETM
+379 TVGAIQTM
-387 QSGFATLLQD
+387 QTGFGALLQD

-408 SAQLIEQLLAEMK
+408 SAQLIEQLLSEMK

-478 SAFIEAIQNS
+478 TAFIEAIQNS
-488 VQQGQSATMEKMAT
+488 VQQGQSATMEKMAV
-502 SVEALGEQLGSLFG
+502 SVESLGEQLGSLFG
-516 QIDKGQQQISAHQ
+516 QIDKGQQQISANQ

-545 DVDDQIKHLIETVA
+545 EVDDQIKQLVETVA
-559 SQHQGTTDTLRLLA
+559 SQHQGTTETLRLLA
-573 EQTNRQIQDMQTGAD
+573 EQTNRQIQDMHTGAD
-588 KMRVAAERFEHAG
+588 KMRLAAERFEHAG

-666 RSQFITD
+666 RTQFIAD

-679 RLQGYNREA
+679 RLQSYNREA
-688 QTFMENVS
+688 QAFMENVS

-701 GFEDFSEGVTRSLD
+701 GFEDFSEGVSRSLD

-725 AKASN
+725 AKAST

>member
-1 LVKVNQ
+1 
-7 NTADGYSIVC
+7 
-17 VFKYITGKIMSWLN
+17 MSWLN
-31 SLLLALTSVQPYM
+31 SVLLALTSVQPYM
-44 VPATVIVFVSITFIL
+44 VPATVIGLVSFAFLCFIL
-59 FISFYLFRAVK
+59 FYLYRSVK
-70 IANSLKK
+70 IVNRLKK
-77 YTRSINSIENDE
+77 YTQTINSIENNE
-89 PENQRQHLQ
+89 PEEQLQ
-98 NLFTQSEL
+98 YLKNLFVQPEL
-106 KHAWSEFAESLH
+106 SHAWSEFSESLH
-118 PQTELIGSEEK
+118 LQHERVGSEEK
-129 IVKIRATAP
+129 VVKIRATAP
-138 SASYFS
+138 SASFFS

-185 PSTPEQVSSSV
+185 PSTPEQVTSSV
-196 NNLLRD
+196 DRLLHD

-212 AIAFSILVTWLEKF
+212 AIAASILITWLEKF
-226 YLAKCYKHLEKFTAA
+226 SLAKCYKYLEKFTAA
-241 LDSLYDSGVG
+241 IDKLYVSGVG

-265 ATQARQLKESL
+265 ATQARHLKESL
-276 VTDLRSMLLELTDKQ
+276 VTDLRDMLL
-291 QIQNEHLAEK
+291 HLAESQK
-301 LSSTYRESGSQFAD
+301 VENERLATTLSATYRESGSQFAD

-342 QSGMVQHMLQDVLT
+342 QSGMVQNMLQDVLT

-368 QFSNLNEMMGQ
+368 QFNNLNEMMGQ
-379 TVGAIETM
+379 TVGAIQTM
-387 QSGFATLLQD
+387 QSGFSVLLQD

-408 SAQLIEQLLAEMK
+408 SAQLIEQLLSEMK

-439 ASVAKIG
+439 SSVAKIG

-478 SAFIEAIQNS
+478 ATFIEAIQNS
-488 VQQGQSATMEKMAT
+488 VQQGQNATMEKMAA
-502 SVEALGEQLGSLFG
+502 SVEALGEQLSGLFG
-516 QIDKGQQQISAHQ
+516 QIDKGQQQLSASQ

-545 DVDDQIKHLIETVA
+545 EVDDQIKQLIETVA
-559 SQHQGTTDTLRLLA
+559 SQHQGTTETLNKLA
-573 EQTNRQIQDMQTGAD
+573 EQTNRQIQDMQNGAD

-601 DRVSE
+601 DKVTE
-606 ANHLTA
+606 ANHLAA

-631 LTSVVADYR
+631 LNSVVADYR

-666 RSQFITD
+666 RSQFIAD

-679 RLQGYNREA
+679 RLQSYNREA
-688 QTFMENVS
+688 QTFVENVS

-701 GFEDFSEGVTRSLD
+701 GFEDFSEGVSRSLD

-725 AKASN
+725 AKAAN
-730 LLAGSVEQIG
+730 LLAGAVEQIG

>member
-1 LVKVNQ
+1 
-7 NTADGYSIVC
+7 
-17 VFKYITGKIMSWLN
+17 MSWLN
-31 SLLLALTSVQPYM
+31 SVLLALTSVQPYM
-44 VPATVIVFVSITFIL
+44 VPATVIGLVSFAFLCFI
-59 FISFYLFRAVK
+59 FFYLFRSVK
-70 IANSLKK
+70 IINSLKK
-77 YTRSINSIENDE
+77 YTQSINSIKNNE
-89 PENQRQHLQ
+89 PDDQLQHLQ
-98 NLFTQSEL
+98 NLFVQPEI
-106 KHAWSEFAESLH
+106 KHAWNEFEESLH
-118 PQTELIGSEEK
+118 SQYELEDGEEK
-129 IVKIRATAP
+129 IVRIRATAP
-138 SASYFS
+138 SASFFS

-212 AIAFSILVTWLEKF
+212 AIFASILVTWLEK
-226 YLAKCYKHLEKFTAA
+226 LSIAKCYKYLEKFTAA
-241 LDSLYDSGVG
+241 LDALYVSGVG

-265 ATQARQLKESL
+265 ATQARHLKESL
-276 VTDLRSMLLELTDKQ
+276 VTDLRDMLL
-291 QIQNEHLAEK
+291 NLAERQK
-301 LSSTYRESGSQFAD
+301 VENERLATTLSTTYRESGQQFAE

-342 QSGMVQHMLQDVLT
+342 QSGMVQNMLQDVLT

-368 QFSNLNEMMGQ
+368 QFTNLNDMMGQ
-379 TVGAIETM
+379 TVGSIQTM
-387 QSGFATLLQD
+387 QTGFATLLQD

-408 SAQLIEQLLAEMK
+408 SAQLIEQLLSEMK

-433 MLTSLQ
+433 MLISLQ

-516 QIDKGQQQISAHQ
+516 QIDKGQQQISANQ

-545 DVDDQIKHLIETVA
+545 EVDVQIKQLIDTVA
-559 SQHQGTTDTLRLLA
+559 SQHQGTTETLRLLA
-573 EQTNRQIQDMQTGAD
+573 EQTNRQIQDMQNGAD
-588 KMRVAAERFEHAG
+588 KMRLAAERFEHAG

-640 NNREAVSKSIAM
+640 NNREAVSKSIAT

-666 RSQFITD
+666 RNQFIAD

-679 RLQGYNREA
+679 RLQSYNREA
-688 QTFMENVS
+688 QAFMENVS
-696 DVLGK
+696 NVLGK
-701 GFEDFSEGVTRSLD
+701 GFEDFSEGVSRSLD

-725 AKASN
+725 AKAST

>member
-1 LVKVNQ
+1 APEVQLEHLK
-7 NTADGYSIVC
+7 
-17 VFKYITGKIMSWLN
+17 
-31 SLLLALTSVQPYM
+31 SL
-44 VPATVIVFVSITFIL
+44 F
-59 FISFYLFRAVK
+59 
-70 IANSLKK
+70 
-77 YTRSINSIENDE
+77 
-89 PENQRQHLQ
+89 QR
-98 NLFTQSEL
+98 SEL
-106 KHAWSEFAESLH
+106 KHAWNEFEESLH
-118 PQTELIGSEEK
+118 SQYELENGEEK
-129 IVKIRATAP
+129 IVRIRATAP
-138 SASYFS
+138 SASFFS

-164 LTGVGIIGTFYGLM
+164 LTGMGIIGTFYGLM

-212 AIAFSILVTWLEKF
+212 AIFASILVTWLEK
-226 YLAKCYKHLEKFTAA
+226 LSIAKSYKYLEKFTAA

-265 ATQARQLKESL
+265 ATQARHLKESL
-276 VTDLRSMLLELTDKQ
+276 VTDLRDMLL
-291 QIQNEHLAEK
+291 HLAESQK
-301 LSSTYRESGSQFAD
+301 IESERLANTLSATYRESGSQFAD

-342 QSGMVQHMLQDVLT
+342 QSGMVQNMLQDVLT

-368 QFSNLNEMMGQ
+368 QFTNLNEMMRQ
-379 TVGAIETM
+379 TVGAIQTM
-387 QSGFATLLQD
+387 QTGFSALLQD

-408 SAQLIEQLLAEMK
+408 SAQLIEQLLSEMK
-421 SGQQAM
+421 SGQQAL

-452 GERMARQLEK
+452 GERIARQLEK

-478 SAFIEAIQNS
+478 AAFVEAIQNS
-488 VQQGQSATMEKMAT
+488 VQQGQSATMEKMAA
-502 SVEALGEQLGSLFG
+502 SVGALGEQLGSLFG
-516 QIDKGQQQISAHQ
+516 QIDKGQQQISATQ
-529 QANQQ
+529 QANQR

-545 DVDDQIKHLIETVA
+545 EVDDQIKQLVETVA
-559 SQHQGTTDTLRLLA
+559 SQHQGTTETLRLLA
-573 EQTNRQIQDMQTGAD
+573 EQTNRQIQDMQAGAD
-588 KMRVAAERFEHAG
+588 KMRLAAERFEHAG
-601 DRVSE
+601 ERVSE

-631 LTSVVADYR
+631 LTSVVSDYR

-666 RSQFITD
+666 RNQFIAD

-679 RLQGYNREA
+679 RLQSYNREA
-688 QTFMENVS
+688 QVFMENVS

-701 GFEDFSEGVTRSLD
+701 GFEDFSEGVSRSLD

-730 LLAGSVEQIG
+730 LLAGSVEQLG

-754 A
+754 T

>member
-1 LVKVNQ
+1 
-7 NTADGYSIVC
+7 
-17 VFKYITGKIMSWLN
+17 MSWLN
-31 SLLLALTSVQPYM
+31 SVLLALTSVQPYM
-44 VPATVIVFVSITFIL
+44 VPATVIGLVSFAFLCFI
-59 FISFYLFRAVK
+59 FFYFFRAVK
-70 IANSLKK
+70 IINGLKK
-77 YTRSINSIENDE
+77 YTQSINGIENNE
-89 PENQRQHLQ
+89 PGNQLQHLQ
-98 NLFTQSEL
+98 SLFVQPEL
-106 KHAWSEFAESLH
+106 KHAWNEFEESLH
-118 PQTELIGSEEK
+118 SQYELEDGEEK
-129 IVKIRATAP
+129 IVRIRATAP
-138 SASYFS
+138 SASFFS

-212 AIAFSILVTWLEKF
+212 AITFSILITWLEKF
-226 YLAKCYKHLEKFTAA
+226 CLAKCYKYLEKFTAA
-241 LDSLYDSGVG
+241 LDALYDSGVG

-265 ATQARQLKESL
+265 ATQARHLKESL
-276 VTDLRSMLLELTDKQ
+276 VTDLRDMLL
-291 QIQNEHLAEK
+291 HLANSQKVENERLATT
-301 LSSTYRESGSQFAD
+301 LSTTYRETGQQFAE
-315 QVSGAIENSLKSP
+315 QVSGAIENSLISP

-342 QSGMVQHMLQDVLT
+342 QSGMVQNMLQDVLT

-368 QFSNLNEMMGQ
+368 QFTNLNEMMGQ
-379 TVGAIETM
+379 TVGAIQTM
-387 QSGFATLLQD
+387 QTGFGALLQD
-397 MRQVSDDSRQG
+397 MRQVSDNSRQG
-408 SAQLIEQLLAEMK
+408 SAQLIEQLLSEMK

-478 SAFIEAIQNS
+478 TAFIEAIQNS
-488 VQQGQSATMEKMAT
+488 VQQGQSATMEKMAA
-502 SVEALGEQLGSLFG
+502 SVESLGEQLGSLFG
-516 QIDKGQQQISAHQ
+516 QIDKGQQQISANQ

-545 DVDDQIKHLIETVA
+545 EVDDQIKQLVETVA
-559 SQHQGTTDTLRLLA
+559 SQHQGTTETLRLLA
-573 EQTNRQIQDMQTGAD
+573 EQTNRQIQDMHTGAD
-588 KMRVAAERFEHAG
+588 KMRLAAERFEHAG

-666 RSQFITD
+666 RTQFIAD

-679 RLQGYNREA
+679 RLQSYNREA
-688 QTFMENVS
+688 QAFMENVS

-701 GFEDFSEGVTRSLD
+701 GFEDFSEGVSRSLD

-725 AKASN
+725 AKAST

>member
-1 LVKVNQ
+1 
-7 NTADGYSIVC
+7 
-17 VFKYITGKIMSWLN
+17 MSWLN
-31 SLLLALTSVQPYM
+31 SFLLALTSVKPHM
-44 VPATVIVFVSITFIL
+44 VPLTVISLVLIVFICFMI
-59 FISFYLFRAVK
+59 FYFFKSVLIIKR
-70 IANSLKK
+70 LKK
-77 YTRSINSIENDE
+77 YTQSVNSIENHD
-89 PENQRQHLQ
+89 PEHQRQHLK
-98 NLFTQSEL
+98 NLFVQPEL
-106 KHAWSEFAESLH
+106 KHAWNEFADSLH
-118 PQTELIGSEEK
+118 PQNELVGSEEK
-129 IVKIRATAP
+129 IVKMRATAP
-138 SASYFS
+138 SASFFS

-164 LTGVGIIGTFYGLM
+164 LTGLGIIGTFYGLM

-185 PSTPEQVSSSV
+185 PSTPEQVTSSV
-196 NNLLRD
+196 NNLLHD
-202 VLYAFLGSAF
+202 VLYAFLGSAVAIF
-212 AIAFSILVTWLEKF
+212 ASIVITWLEKLS
-226 YLAKCYKHLEKFTAA
+226 LAKCYKYLEKFTASI
-241 LDSLYDSGVG
+241 DKLYISGVG

-265 ATQARQLKESL
+265 ATQARHLKESL
-276 VTDLRSMLLELTDKQ
+276 VTDLRDMLLG
-291 QIQNEHLAEK
+291 LAENQK
-301 LSSTYRESGSQFAD
+301 IENERLANTLSNTYRESGAQFAD

-328 LDKIAGAVQTASGD
+328 LEKIAGAVQTASGD
-342 QSGMVQHMLQDVLT
+342 QSGMVQNMLQDVLT

-368 QFSNLNEMMGQ
+368 QFTNLNDMMGQ
-379 TVGAIETM
+379 TVGAIQTM
-387 QSGFATLLQD
+387 QTGFATLLQD

-408 SAQLIEQLLAEMK
+408 SAQLIEQLLSEMK

-467 EAREKAQAEHM
+467 EAREKAQEEHM
-478 SAFIEAIQNS
+478 TAFIEAIQNS
-488 VQQGQSATMEKMAT
+488 VQQGQSATMEKMAA
-502 SVEALGEQLGSLFG
+502 SVESLSEQLGSLFG
-516 QIDKGQQQISAHQ
+516 QIDKGQQKISATQ

-545 DVDDQIKHLIETVA
+545 DVDDQIKQLIDTVA
-559 SQHQGTTDTLRLLA
+559 NQHQGTTETLRLLA
-573 EQTNRQIQDMQTGAD
+573 EQTNRQIQDMQNGAD
-588 KMRVAAERFEHAG
+588 KMRLAAERFEHAG

-652 LELLAANT
+652 LELLAENT

-666 RSQFITD
+666 RNKFIAD
-673 LKQHGE
+673 LQLHGE

-688 QTFMENVS
+688 QAFMENVS

-701 GFEDFSEGVTRSLD
+701 GFEDFSEGVLRSLD

-725 AKASN
+725 AKAST

>member
-1 LVKVNQ
+1 
-7 NTADGYSIVC
+7 
-17 VFKYITGKIMSWLN
+17 MSW
-31 SLLLALTSVQPYM
+31 SHY
-44 VPATVIVFVSITFIL
+44 PATVIGLVSFAFLCFI
-59 FISFYLFRAVK
+59 FFYFFRAVK
-70 IANSLKK
+70 IINGLKK
-77 YTRSINSIENDE
+77 YTQSINGIENNE
-89 PENQRQHLQ
+89 PGNQLQHLQ
-98 NLFTQSEL
+98 SLFVQPEL
-106 KHAWSEFAESLH
+106 KHAWNEFEESLH
-118 PQTELIGSEEK
+118 SQYELEDGEEK
-129 IVKIRATAP
+129 IVRIRATAP
-138 SASYFS
+138 SASFFS

-212 AIAFSILVTWLEKF
+212 AITFSILITWLEKF
-226 YLAKCYKHLEKFTAA
+226 CLAKCYKYLEKFTAA
-241 LDSLYDSGVG
+241 LDALYDSGVG

-265 ATQARQLKESL
+265 ATQARHLKESL
-276 VTDLRSMLLELTDKQ
+276 VTDLRDMLL
-291 QIQNEHLAEK
+291 HLANSQKVENERLATT
-301 LSSTYRESGSQFAD
+301 LSTTYRETGQQFAE

-342 QSGMVQHMLQDVLT
+342 QSGMVQNMLQDVLT

-368 QFSNLNEMMGQ
+368 QFTNLNEMMGQ
-379 TVGAIETM
+379 TVGAIQTM
-387 QSGFATLLQD
+387 QTGFGALLQD

-408 SAQLIEQLLAEMK
+408 SAQLIEQLLSEMK

-439 ASVAKIG
+439 TSVAKIG

-478 SAFIEAIQNS
+478 TAFIEAIQNS
-488 VQQGQSATMEKMAT
+488 VQQGQSATMEKMAA
-502 SVEALGEQLGSLFG
+502 SVESLGEQLGSLFG
-516 QIDKGQQQISAHQ
+516 QIDKGQQQISANQ

-545 DVDDQIKHLIETVA
+545 EVDDQIKQLVETVA
-559 SQHQGTTDTLRLLA
+559 SQHQGTTETLRLLA
-573 EQTNRQIQDMQTGAD
+573 EQTNRQIQDMHTGAD
-588 KMRVAAERFEHAG
+588 KMRLAAERFEHAG

-666 RSQFITD
+666 RTQFIAD

-679 RLQGYNREA
+679 RLQSYNREA
-688 QTFMENVS
+688 QAFMENVS

-701 GFEDFSEGVTRSLD
+701 GFEDFSEGVSRSLD

-725 AKASN
+725 AKAST

>member
-1 LVKVNQ
+1 
-7 NTADGYSIVC
+7 
-17 VFKYITGKIMSWLN
+17 MSWLN
-31 SLLLALTSVQPYM
+31 SFLVTLTSVEPHN
-44 VPATVIVFVSITFIL
+44 VPFTVISIVSLAVACFI
-59 FISFYLFRAVK
+59 FFYLFRAINIV
-70 IANSLKK
+70 NSLKK
-77 YTRSINSIENDE
+77 YTQSINSIESSS
-89 PENQRQHLQ
+89 PEEQLAHLQ
-98 NLFTQSEL
+98 NLFRRPEL
-106 KHAWSEFAESLH
+106 KHAWNEFEESLH
-118 PQTELIGSEEK
+118 PQRELEGGEEK
-129 IVKIRATAP
+129 IVRIRATAP
-138 SASYFS
+138 SSSFFS

-185 PSTPEQVSSSV
+185 PSTPEQVTSSV
-196 NNLLRD
+196 NNLLHD
-202 VLYAFLGSAF
+202 VLYAFLGSAV
-212 AIAFSILVTWLEKF
+212 AIAASIFVTWLEK
-226 YLAKCYKHLEKFTAA
+226 LSIAKCYKYLEKFTAA
-241 LDSLYDSGVG
+241 IDKLYVSGVG

-265 ATQARQLKESL
+265 ATQARHLKESL
-276 VTDLRSMLLELTDKQ
+276 VTDLRDMLL
-291 QIQNEHLAEK
+291 HLAESQK
-301 LSSTYRESGSQFAD
+301 VENERLANTLSNTYRESGAQFAD

-342 QSGMVQHMLQDVLT
+342 QSGMVQNMLQDVLT

-368 QFSNLNEMMGQ
+368 QFTNLNEMMGQ
-379 TVGAIETM
+379 TVGAIQTM
-387 QSGFATLLQD
+387 QSGFSALLQD

-408 SAQLIEQLLAEMK
+408 SAQLIEQLLSEMK

-478 SAFIEAIQNS
+478 AAFVEAIQNS
-488 VQQGQSATMEKMAT
+488 VQQGQSATMEKMAD
-502 SVEALGEQLGSLFG
+502 SVDALGEQLGSLFG
-516 QIDKGQQQISAHQ
+516 QIDKGQQQISANQ

-545 DVDDQIKHLIETVA
+545 EVDDQIKQLIETVA
-559 SQHQGTTDTLRLLA
+559 SQHQGTTETLNKLA
-573 EQTNRQIQDMQTGAD
+573 EQTNRQIQDMQNGAD
-588 KMRVAAERFEHAG
+588 KMRAAAERFEHAG
-601 DRVSE
+601 DKVSE

-631 LTSVVADYR
+631 LSSVVADYR

-660 QSEQTT
+660 QTEQTT
-666 RSQFITD
+666 RSQFIAD
-673 LKQHGE
+673 LKQHSE
-679 RLQGYNREA
+679 RLLGYNREA
-688 QTFMENVS
+688 QTFMQNVS

-701 GFEDFSEGVTRSLD
+701 GFEDFSEGVSRSLD
-715 KTLGKLDVEM
+715 KTLGKLDAEM
-725 AKASN
+725 AKATN
-730 LLAGSVEQIG
+730 HLAGSVEQIG
-740 ESVSELDDVLSRVR
+740 ESVSELDDVLSRAR